1 MKKRILSIALIAIT
15 LLLFSTNNAF
25 AVIMHNPKQSNLAGT
40 KKLPVFIVDDA
51 LVLKIEI
58 VDAKRLLRV
67 SFNGSEGPEGEL
79 KLYNASNEMVIESNF
94 ELIKSPFYATVDINT
109 LAVGTYT
116 AKLTTGSSVHTS
128 TLIIQ

>member
-25 AVIMHNPKQSNLAGT
+25 AVKMQNPKQSNLVLT

-116 AKLTTGSSVHTS
+116 AKLTTGTAVHTA